1 MTRAIYVSEDVA
13 LDRAGDEVKIHTVY
27 VGDED
32 AEPLGRVYTVWRGAE
47 AALELGRRMSR
58 DRRLELVTS

>member
-1 MTRAIYVSEDVA
+1 MRAVFVSEDVA
-13 LDRAGDEVKIHTVY
+13 LDRDGDEVKIHAVY

-32 AEPLGRVYTVWRGAE
+32 GEPLGRVYTVWRGAG